1 MVTREDVESFLLRLE
16 DGVEEVEPGMWVVGS
31 DGERVVVHY
40 SAPLLVLRTKV
51 LGVPKDERRR
61 AELFEK
67 LLQLNASDLV
77 HGAYGVEEGEV
88 ILTDTIE
95 LDHLDFEALQSSVDS
110 LQLALAS
117 HLETLT
123 PYREG

>member
-40 SAPLLVLRTKV
+40 SAHLLVLPTNVMR
-51 LGVPKDERRR
+51 VPKDERRR

-88 ILTDTIE
+88 ILTDTI
-95 LDHLDFEALQSSVDS
+95 
-110 LQLALAS
+110 
-117 HLETLT
+117 
-123 PYREG
+123 